1 MRTKLTLLLFV
12 IGLFVPAMTM
22 QGQPLMRTH
31 VETGDVEG
39 VPDGTDLAVYKA
51 TPYAAPPVG

>member
-31 VETGDVEG
+31 VETGDV
-39 VPDGTDLAVYKA
+39 
-51 TPYAAPPVG
+51 